1 MSHWWHWLTAH
12 RTARVRT
19 RDEAARR
26 MTRVASISMPMSAEG
41 QIRGRKMHRR
51 RWFERPLDTVM
62 RSDVEDASSA
72 LPPLSE
78 TYRNGSA

>member
-1 MSHWWHWLTAH
+1 
-12 RTARVRT
+12 
-19 RDEAARR
+19 
-26 MTRVASISMPMSAEG
+26 MTRVASISMPMSAREG
-41 QIRGRKMHRR
+41 QIRGRKMRRR

>member
-1 MSHWWHWLTAH
+1 MRA
-12 RTARVRT
+12 
-19 RDEAARR
+19 
-26 MTRVASISMPMSAEG
+26 PEG
-41 QIRGRKMHRR
+41 QIRACGRKMRR
-51 RWFERPLDTVM
+51 CRWFERPLDTVM